1 MGGAAL
7 PAPPALWWG
16 GGREAARCSHHLHP
30 GNFAGVIPYRLMAEE
45 LLGQWPDRP
54 WVARP
59 VGTVG
64 AVGTVG
70 TAKNTKN
77 VKVEKGRRNSDSTIN
92 K

>member
-1 MGGAAL
+1 
-7 PAPPALWWG
+7 
-16 GGREAARCSHHLHP
+16 
-30 GNFAGVIPYRLMAEE
+30 MAEE